1 MCTTC
6 SENVGSFR
14 VMSLTARIW
23 FFPNGE
29 LSGEEEKT
37 LVSRASEYRRV
48 GVGEEFGWDGGLLA
62 VTEMSRMPHH
72 NRWRALQN

>member
-48 GVGEEFGWDGGLLA
+48 EVGEEFGWDGGY
-62 VTEMSRMPHH
+62 
-72 NRWRALQN
+72 WQ